1 MVCFF
6 PPLYPFCVCLIA
18 EIATITKT
26 RIPVTVPSSYTNFQF
41 DSRFLTGPQNYAWGK
56 LGSSSAVARFAH
68 ANDPEHVTIDESLPY
83 AELWMGTHPK
93 VPTKIYS
100 NGEKLADLI
109 SSNPEKYLGSKI
121 IAKFGSRT
129 ELPFLFKVLS
139 IEKVL
144 SIQAHPDKKLAAQL
158 HASDPK
164 NYPDDNHKPEMAVA
178 ITDFEAF
185 CGFKP
190 LSMIKEHL
198 EKIPEFSDLVGEQV
212 TQEYVK
218 SPSKATLQQVFSKVM
233 NAEENV
239 IAKHAEQLVNRTKSQ
254 PECFGATL
262 ADLIQ
267 RLDAQFPGDVG
278 LFCGCLML
286 NHCNLKSGEAMF
298 LQALEPHAYISGD
311 IMECMAASDN
321 VIRAGFTPKFKDV
334 EVLVDCLTYATNDV
348 EEQKLSPAAFPR
360 GSGDATFALYDPP
373 IDEFSVLQIAFESS
387 GKAQMKG
394 IDGPSILIVTE
405 GTGKLS
411 IKGNE
416 SSALEAFE
424 GGVYFIAPD
433 AEVEIVNNSGKPFT
447 LYRAYC
453 EA

>member
-1 MVCFF
+1 M
-6 PPLYPFCVCLIA
+6 
-18 EIATITKT
+18 
-26 RIPVTVPSSYTNFQF
+26 
-41 DSRFLTGPQNYAWGK
+41 
-56 LGSSSAVARFAH
+56 ARFAH
-68 ANDPEHVTIDESLPY
+68 ANDPEHVSIDESLPY

-93 VPTKIYS
+93 VPTTLYS
-100 NGEKLADLI
+100 SGEKLADVI
-109 SSNPEKYLGSKI
+109 SSNPEKYLGPKI
-121 IAKFGSRT
+121 IAKFGSKT

-144 SIQAHPDKKLAAQL
+144 SIQAHPDKKLAGQL
-158 HASDPK
+158 HKSDPK

-178 ITDFEAF
+178 LTDFEAF

-190 LSMIKEHL
+190 LSLIKEHL
-198 EKIPEFSDLVGEQV
+198 EKIPEFSKLVGADI
-212 TQEYVK
+212 TQEYIS
-218 SPSKATLQQVFSKVM
+218 SPSKATLQKVFSKVM
-233 NAEENV
+233 NAEEDV
-239 IAKHAEQLVNRTKSQ
+239 VAKYAGELLERTKSQ
-254 PECFGATL
+254 PEAFGATL

-267 RLDAQFPGDVG
+267 RLDVQFPGDVG

-286 NHCNLKSGEAMF
+286 NHCILKSGEAMF
-298 LQALEPHAYISGD
+298 LQACEPHAYISGD

-334 EVLVDCLTYATNDV
+334 AVLVDSLTYSTNNV
-348 EEQKLSPAAFPR
+348 EEQKLTPAPFAR

-373 IDEFSVLQIAFESS
+373 IDEFSVLQIEFKSS

-394 IDGPSILIVTE
+394 VDGPSILIVSE
-405 GTGKLS
+405 GTGKLF
-411 IKGNE
+411 IKGEE
-416 SSALEAFE
+416 SSSTLDAFE

-433 AEVEIVNNSGKPFT
+433 AEVEIVNTSGKPFT

>member
-1 MVCFF
+1 
-6 PPLYPFCVCLIA
+6 
-18 EIATITKT
+18 
-26 RIPVTVPSSYTNFQF
+26 
-41 DSRFLTGPQNYAWGK
+41 
-56 LGSSSAVARFAH
+56 
-68 ANDPEHVTIDESLPY
+68 
-83 AELWMGTHPK
+83 MGTHPK